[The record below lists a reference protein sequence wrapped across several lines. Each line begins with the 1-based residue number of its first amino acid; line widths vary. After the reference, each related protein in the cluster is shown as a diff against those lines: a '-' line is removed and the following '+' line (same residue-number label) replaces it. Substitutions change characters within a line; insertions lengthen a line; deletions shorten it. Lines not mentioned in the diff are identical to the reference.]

1 MNKAKLFIVSFGQSF
16 YYYRLANS
24 IVNRITS
31 VYDGS
36 VGIAYNE
43 NSLTD
48 EMIQY
53 ALNFPRGFGYW
64 RWKPFVILKTMK
76 SMKSN
81 DVLLYVDGRANFKSN
96 SIRFLND
103 FMNSE
108 QFDIVVN
115 RGGRESIE
123 KNWTTK
129 KVLIILMPL
138 QLLEIVPI
146 LVLV

>member
-1 MNKAKLFIVSFGQSF
+1 M
-16 YYYRLANS
+16 
-24 IVNRITS
+24 NRITS
-31 VYDGS
+31 IYNGS

-103 FMNSE
+103 FMSSE

-129 KVLIILMPL
+129 KALDYFNASPTVRNSPQFGAGLIGIRYNKKN
-138 QLLEIVPI
+138 
-146 LVLV
+146 